1 MTSIKTILAAAA
13 VSLAFSV
20 SAQAESLAPAAG
32 KSFHAGSQ
40 HAVAFFLTEN
50 HGCKLI
56 PTLADDADYKLSRVE
71 TAIADGQSA
80 EQPFTAGK
88 TLDFA
93 CRAGGNAMDVDI
105 QETTATN

>member
-1 MTSIKTILAAAA
+1 MTSIKTILAAA

-20 SAQAESLAPAAG
+20 SAQAESLAPATG
-32 KSFHAGSQ
+32 KSLHPGSQ
-40 HAVAFFLTEN
+40 HAVAYFLTEN
-50 HGCKLI
+50 HDSKLI
-56 PTLADDADYKLSRVE
+56 LILADDADYKLSRVE

-88 TLDFA
+88 TPDFA
-93 CRAGGNAMDVDI
+93 CRAGGNAVDVDI